1 MYVSLFVKN
10 FLVFLASQKERSS
23 RTLFDDKLLNNHYI
37 LAMDYNLLATF
48 ALLVGLE
55 LVLGIDN
62 ILLISIVTDR
72 VSAQSRNKVRMIG
85 LGLALMARLLLLMGA
100 SHLVKLSE
108 PAIGPL
114 SYKSIVLLAGGAFL
128 LYKAVKE
135 IHHVVESSSDDMQIK
150 KIAVTSGAAILQ
162 ILLLDI
168 VFSIDSVIT
177 AVGLTDHL
185 GVIYLSVIVSFVLVL
200 IFSAKIAS
208 FVQEHATLKILAL
221 SFLITIGVT
230 LGIEAMGGH
239 VPKAYIYLPMGFAL
253 GVELLQMRFIHNQK
267 KTK

>member
-1 MYVSLFVKN
+1 
-10 FLVFLASQKERSS
+10 
-23 RTLFDDKLLNNHYI
+23 
-37 LAMDYNLLATF
+37 MDLNLLATF

-72 VSAQSRNKVRMIG
+72 VAVESRNKVRIIG
-85 LGLALMARLLLLMGA
+85 LGLALGARLLLLMGA
-100 SHLVKLSE
+100 SLLVQLSE
-108 PAIGPL
+108 PVIGSL
-114 SYKSIVLLAGGAFL
+114 SYKSIVLICGGAFL

-135 IHHVVESSSDDMQIK
+135 IHHVVESRADDLDIK
-150 KIAVTSGAAILQ
+150 KVSMTFAAAISQ

-177 AVGLTDHL
+177 AVGLTDNL
-185 GVIYLSVIVSFVLVL
+185 LVIYASVIVSFVLVL
-200 IFSAKIAS
+200 IFSGAIAK
-208 FVQEHATLKILAL
+208 FVQTHATLKILAL

-230 LGIEAMGGH
+230 LAIEGMGAH

-253 GVELLQMRFIHNQK
+253 AVELLQMRFMHNQK
-267 KTK
+267 KVK

>member
-1 MYVSLFVKN
+1 
-10 FLVFLASQKERSS
+10 
-23 RTLFDDKLLNNHYI
+23 
-37 LAMDYNLLATF
+37 MDYNLLATF

-72 VSAQSRNKVRMIG
+72 VAVENRNKVRMLG
-85 LGLALMARLLLLMGA
+85 LGLALGARLLLLLGA

-108 PAIGPL
+108 PVLGSL
-114 SYKSIVLLAGGAFL
+114 SYKSIVLILGGAFL

-135 IHHVVESSSDDMQIK
+135 IHHVVEARDDDNMLK
-150 KIAVTSGAAILQ
+150 KITLTVMAAIMQ

-177 AVGLTDHL
+177 AVGLTDNL
-185 GVIYLSVIVSFVLVL
+185 LVIYSSVVVSFILVL
-200 IFSAKIAS
+200 AFSGKIAS
-208 FVQEHATLKILAL
+208 FVQDHVTLKILAL

-230 LGIEAMGGH
+230 LGIEGMGGH
-239 VPKAYIYLPMGFAL
+239 VPKAYIYLPMAFAL
-253 GVELLQMRFIHNQK
+253 GVELLQMRFMHNQK
-267 KTK
+267 KKNPSKKNPPQTASQAMK